1 MRSDVENRSSGIELR
16 AHPRTPTKRKAY
28 LVDGRKAWKCSLIDI
43 ADGGARISLG
53 RHRPAGGGAFLVDSI
68 AKRVHLTR
76 VVWRSQ
82 KEAGLQFIESEALDG
97 PAGGKDGAVSI
108 ATRFAWRLN
117 AAYRRA
123 ASIAGGEDAAR
134 QVSTLKCEATWP
146 GK

>member
-1 MRSDVENRSSGIELR
+1 MRSEADHRSGIEQR

-28 LVDGRKAWKCSLIDI
+28 VVDGRKAWKVSLIDI
-43 ADGGARISLG
+43 ADGGARIAIADLDL
-53 RHRPAGGGAFLVDSI
+53 PAEGAFLVDSI

-82 KEAGLQFIESEALDG
+82 KEAGLQFIESDTLDG

-117 AAYRRA
+117 AA
-123 ASIAGGEDAAR
+123 
-134 QVSTLKCEATWP
+134 
-146 GK
+146 

>member
-1 MRSDVENRSSGIELR
+1 MQSNAENRSGVVEQR
-16 AHPRTPTKRKAY
+16 AHPRMPTKRKAY

-43 ADGGARISLG
+43 AEGGARIAVGDIEL
-53 RHRPAGGGAFLVDSI
+53 PAEGAFLVDSI

-82 KEAGLQFIESEALDG
+82 KEAGLQFLESDTLDG

-117 AAYRRA
+117 AA
-123 ASIAGGEDAAR
+123 
-134 QVSTLKCEATWP
+134 
-146 GK
+146 